1 MAGQQPSADTA
12 LRSSLVVL
20 GAIAYSVAA
29 LAYRFR
35 RHRDVYSG
43 FTHAKVCLLLLLT
56 YSMIASASS
65 YNNVDSTVDD
75 TNHCEDIWYWAIM
88 CVVFNNVFILLMIT
102 LFSTLASKGNVRLYN
117 SSGQGVH
124 VVGTCMGVD
133 EENQNQGST
142 LSASSVSAVYHT
154 PAHQT
159 ATSLVGSTPQATSV
173 SNSGLSLSLPLS
185 FFLSFFS

>member
-88 CVVFNNVFILLMIT
+88 CVVFNNVFILLMVCVCV
-102 LFSTLASKGNVRLYN
+102 LLPPPCLP
-117 SSGQGVH
+117 SSCLGVVQCVCL
-124 VVGTCMGVD
+124 VV
-133 EENQNQGST
+133 
-142 LSASSVSAVYHT
+142 
-154 PAHQT
+154 
-159 ATSLVGSTPQATSV
+159 
-173 SNSGLSLSLPLS
+173 
-185 FFLSFFS
+185 

>member
-75 TNHCEDIWYWAIM
+75 TNHNFYGKDRRRELAADIAR
-88 CVVFNNVFILLMIT
+88 N
-102 LFSTLASKGNVRLYN
+102 SRLEAN
-117 SSGQGVH
+117 LSV
-124 VVGTCMGVD
+124 VD
-133 EENQNQGST
+133 ELFYWHLQEQEQVDCT
-142 LSASSVSAVYHT
+142 
-154 PAHQT
+154 
-159 ATSLVGSTPQATSV
+159 
-173 SNSGLSLSLPLS
+173 
-185 FFLSFFS
+185 